1 MKEQKEKEI
10 EKRSFEQEGK
20 IELSGNVISGW
31 AIRFN
36 VWSQLIGGDF
46 YEIIRPSA
54 ITQED
59 IDKSF
64 IYMYYN
70 HDANKVLGVHRP
82 KDDKKQGSLMLEVVE
97 NEGLRFMLEL
107 DDNTELGRSVKSG
120 VERGDLGGMSFG
132 FSVHEDKNSDEWN
145 YQFNCGGQSFEHPQL
160 CHEIYKMRLY
170 EISCVYN
177 PAYPDGGTLELQKK
191 RASDV
196 RMKSDEINQIMDA
209 TIEEFE
215 NL

>member
-1 MKEQKEKEI
+1 MKEQKEI

-70 HDANKVLGVHRP
+70 HDQTKVLGVHRP
-82 KDDKKQGSLMLEVVE
+82 KNDKKEGSLMLEVVE
-97 NEGLRFMLEL
+97 NEGLRFMIEL
-107 DDNTELGRSVKSG
+107 PDTEVGREVKEYI
-120 VERGDLGGMSFG
+120 ERGDLGGMSFG

-160 CHEIYKMRLY
+160 CHEIYRLRLF
-170 EISCVYN
+170 EISCVFN
-177 PAYPDGGTLELQKK
+177 PAYSNGGTLELSN
-191 RASDV
+191 RANDV
-196 RMKSDEINQIMDA
+196 RAKSEEINNIMDA

-215 NL
+215 KL

>member
-1 MKEQKEKEI
+1 MKEQKEI

-46 YEIIRPSA
+46 YEIILPSA

-70 HDANKVLGVHRP
+70 HDEKKVLGVHRP
-82 KDDKKQGSLMLEVVE
+82 KDDKKEGSLMLEVVE

-107 DDNTELGRSVKSG
+107 PDTEVGREVKEYI
-120 VERGDLGGMSFG
+120 ERGDLGGMSFG

-160 CHEIYKMRLY
+160 CHEIYRLRLF
-170 EISCVYN
+170 EISCVFN
-177 PAYPDGGTLELQKK
+177 PAYPNGGTLELSN
-191 RASDV
+191 RANDV
-196 RMKSDEINQIMDA
+196 RAKSEEINAIMDK

-215 NL
+215 SL

>member
-1 MKEQKEKEI
+1 MKEQKEI

-20 IELSGNVISGW
+20 IELSGNIISGW

-46 YEIIRPSA
+46 YEIILPSA

-70 HDANKVLGVHRP
+70 HDEKKVLGVHRP
-82 KDDKKQGSLMLEVVE
+82 KDDKKEGSLMLEVVE

-107 DDNTELGRSVKSG
+107 PDSELGREVKQYI
-120 VERGDLGGMSFG
+120 ERGDLGGMSFG

-160 CHEIYKMRLY
+160 CHEIYRLRLF
-170 EISCVYN
+170 EISCVFN
-177 PAYPDGGTLELQKK
+177 PAYPDGGTLELSN
-191 RASDV
+191 RANDV
-196 RMKSDEINQIMDA
+196 RAKSEEINNIMDA
-209 TIEEFE
+209 TIKEFE

>member
-1 MKEQKEKEI
+1 M
-10 EKRSFEQEGK
+10 
-20 IELSGNVISGW
+20 
-31 AIRFN
+31 
-36 VWSQLIGGDF
+36 IGGDF
-46 YEIIRPSA
+46 YEIIKPSA

-64 IYMYYN
+64 IYLYYN

-107 DDNTELGRSVKSG
+107 PDSELGREVKQYI
-120 VERGDLGGMSFG
+120 ERGDLGGMSFG

-170 EISCVYN
+170 EISCVFN

-215 NL
+215 KL

>member
-1 MKEQKEKEI
+1 MKEQKEI

-70 HDANKVLGVHRP
+70 HDEKKVLGVHRP

-196 RMKSDEINQIMDA
+196 YMKSVEINQIMDA

>member
-1 MKEQKEKEI
+1 MEEQKEI
-10 EKRSFEQEGK
+10 EKRSFDQEGK
-20 IELSGNVISGW
+20 FELSGNIISGW

-46 YEIIRPSA
+46 YEIILPSA

-70 HDANKVLGVHRP
+70 HDEKKVLGVHRP

-107 DDNTELGRSVKSG
+107 PNTEVGREVKEYI
-120 VERGDLGGMSFG
+120 ERGDLGGMSFG

-170 EISCVYN
+170 EISAVFN
-177 PAYPDGGTLELQKK
+177 AAYPNGGTLELSN
-191 RASDV
+191 RANDV
-196 RMKSDEINQIMDA
+196 RAKSEEINAIMDS
-209 TIEEFE
+209 TIKEFE

>member
-1 MKEQKEKEI
+1 MKEQKEQEI

-36 VWSQLIGGDF
+36 CWSQLIGSDF

-70 HDANKVLGVHRP
+70 HDEKKVLGVHRP
-82 KDDKKQGSLMLEVVE
+82 KNDKKEGSLMLEVVE

-120 VERGDLGGMSFG
+120 IERGDLGGMSFG

-177 PAYPDGGTLELQKK
+177 AAYPDGGTLELQKK

-196 RMKSDEINQIMDA
+196 RIKSDEINAIMDA
-209 TIEEFE
+209 TIEEFQ

>member
-20 IELSGNVISGW
+20 IELSDNVISGW

-46 YEIIRPSA
+46 YEIILPSA

-70 HDANKVLGVHRP
+70 HDEKKVLGVHRP

-107 DDNTELGRSVKSG
+107 PDTELGREVRQFI
-120 VERGDLGGMSFG
+120 ERGDLGGMSFG

-160 CHEIYKMRLY
+160 CHEIYKMRLH
-170 EISCVYN
+170 EISAVFN
-177 PAYPDGGTLELQKK
+177 PAYKNGGTLELSN
-191 RASDV
+191 RANDV
-196 RMKSDEINQIMDA
+196 RAKSEEINAIMDA

-215 NL
+215 KL

>member
-46 YEIIRPSA
+46 YEIIKPSA

-70 HDANKVLGVHRP
+70 HDEKKVLGVHRA

-107 DDNTELGRSVKSG
+107 PDSEVGREVKQYI
-120 VERGDLGGMSFG
+120 ERGDLGGMSFG

-170 EISCVYN
+170 EISCVFN

-215 NL
+215 KL